1 MEKKPMTVPFI
12 IYADI
17 ESLLDKI
24 VTYHNNFEKS
34 SAAKIN
40 KYSLAY
46 IQLIII
52 YALLIWCHKNQAWLL
67 QRQGL
72 MKNFSRDLK
81 SMQQK

>member
-1 MEKKPMTVPFI
+1 MTVPFI

-52 YALLIWCHKNQAWLL
+52 YALLI
-67 QRQGL
+67 
-72 MKNFSRDLK
+72 
-81 SMQQK
+81 